1 MPSYKYFGPE
11 QLLVNAFTAGVKG
24 ERFAQTDSPE
34 AHQKFRT
41 SSDYDSIYDTLEISY
56 DYNSLG
62 YRTKEISDLAD
73 DFFLVFGCSYTEG
86 TGLAEHH
93 RWGDA
98 LSDLLG
104 MDYLNLAQGGTGLQV
119 SLANTF
125 LYMHNKL
132 PLPKFVIYQHSEI
145 VRVIDADLNPDH
157 INLETWSPV
166 GRNLMQEM
174 DIALVDKQDCTPH
187 FRSGMYTNALTQ
199 LWNSLGVP
207 VIHWTY
213 TDDGPNKLS
222 AFEVLE
228 YPADMKL
235 TQEPVQDYA
244 RDGQHNGIKCNRI
257 VAENLEIYVRQLL
270 ESGELNMPATRTLYG
285 PSKLEKL
292 KAKIM
297 ESRRKDPFIY
307 K

>member
-11 QLLVNAFTAGVKG
+11 QLIMNTFTAGLKG
-24 ERFAQTDSPE
+24 QQYAQTDTPE
-34 AHQKFRT
+34 AHQKFRN

-62 YRTKEISDLAD
+62 YRTKEISELDKE
-73 DFFLVFGCSYTEG
+73 FFLVFGCSYSEG
-86 TGLAEHH
+86 TGLAVQH
-93 RWGDA
+93 RWGDV
-98 LSDLLG
+98 LSDLLS
-104 MDYLNLAQGGTGLQV
+104 MDYLNLAQSGTGLQV

-145 VRVIDADLNPDH
+145 VRVIDAELNPDH
-157 INLETWSPV
+157 VNLETWSPE

-174 DIALVDKQDCTPH
+174 DIALVDKQDCTSH

-213 TDDGPNKLS
+213 TEDGPNKLS

-228 YPADMKL
+228 YPADM
-235 TQEPVQDYA
+235 QWSHPPVCDLA

-285 PSKLEKL
+285 SSKLEKM

-297 ESRRKDPFIY
+297 ASRRNDPFIY